1 MRIKRSLADKA
12 LALRRSKERMSP
24 TSLLLR
30 SRSERESIIN
40 LPAGELR
47 VLEKDIRDRLACG
60 IVESLY
66 SKTVISTRWFC
77 RCLWCWYKD

>member
-1 MRIKRSLADKA
+1 MKRSPADKA

-24 TSLLLR
+24 TSLLL
-30 SRSERESIIN
+30 SRSEGESITN
-40 LPAGELR
+40 LPASELR
-47 VLEKDIRDRLACG
+47 VLEKDIRDRPACG

-66 SKTVISTRWFC
+66 SKTAISTRWFG